1 MIVQIPMENSVC
13 NSPTLNEV
21 FHVPNIRANLV
32 FVFLLEKFRTKV
44 PFESNKIIITKN
56 NIFMGKRYC
65 NHRLFV
71 LNVANKMNEN
81 VSSSA
86 YLFDSIDLW
95 HARLGHVSLSY
106 LKKMNSLGL
115 ISSLNYSSI
124 NKYEICVRSDKE
136 DEYVIINY
144 YYEKKGI
151 IHEV

>member
-1 MIVQIPMENSVC
+1 
-13 NSPTLNEV
+13 
-21 FHVPNIRANLV
+21 
-32 FVFLLEKFRTKV
+32 
-44 PFESNKIIITKN
+44 
-56 NIFMGKRYC
+56 
-65 NHRLFV
+65 
-71 LNVANKMNEN
+71 MNEN

-115 ISSLNYSSI
+115 IYSLNYSSI

-151 IHEV
+151 IYEV

>member
-1 MIVQIPMENSVC
+1 
-13 NSPTLNEV
+13 
-21 FHVPNIRANLV
+21 
-32 FVFLLEKFRTKV
+32 
-44 PFESNKIIITKN
+44 
-56 NIFMGKRYC
+56 
-65 NHRLFV
+65 
-71 LNVANKMNEN
+71 MNEN

-86 YLFDSIDLW
+86 YLFDFIDLW
-95 HARLGHVSLSY
+95 HVRLGHVSLSY
-106 LKKMNSLGL
+106 LKKMNSFGL

>member
-1 MIVQIPMENSVC
+1 MIVQIPMENFVC

-86 YLFDSIDLW
+86 YLFDFIDL
-95 HARLGHVSLSY
+95 
-106 LKKMNSLGL
+106 
-115 ISSLNYSSI
+115 
-124 NKYEICVRSDKE
+124 
-136 DEYVIINY
+136 
-144 YYEKKGI
+144 
-151 IHEV
+151 